1 MNPEAPRLDLHSQ
14 QLGTTYS
21 EAFFAAMMHEGGR
34 YEAEHNTPVSLWD
47 WFFTYTAH

>member
-1 MNPEAPRLDLHSQ
+1 MNLHDQ

-21 EAFFAAMMHEGGR
+21 EAFFTAMMKEGGR
-34 YEAEHNTPVSLWD
+34 YEAEHHQPVTIWD